1 MNDQLEKT
9 GEALNGYLKQ
19 CVEDC
24 DKAQKILE
32 EKGDPSSIVDLAREV
47 IVLGKHLGQFEHML
61 SGAYQVTKRMAKYVD
76 EQENPRLLL
85 ELKQVELEILQYTEA
100 VHGRELLITEDLR
113 DEIWQL
119 KAKIQSDEK

>member
-24 DKAQKILE
+24 DKAQKIIE
-32 EKGDPSSIVDLAREV
+32 EKGDPSSIDDLAREV
-47 IVLGKHLGQFEHML
+47 IVLGKHLAQFEHML
-61 SGAYQVTKRMAKYVD
+61 SGAYQVTKRMAQYVTH
-76 EQENPRLLL
+76 NPRLLL
-85 ELKQVELEILQYTEA
+85 EVKQVELEVLEYTEA
-100 VHGRELLITEDLR
+100 VHGREMLITEDLR

-119 KAKIQSDEK
+119 KKKIQTEEQ